1 MVKVKPLQLFPVHKL
16 PKGTEGWKQK
26 MCRSCLEKPVWLLPW
41 MANAEKVGCS
51 FGGKVHSTDALA
63 VQGCQG
69 PSRWKTLEKGLHFR
83 TCIITADCG
92 VWAGAH
98 RSIQLQH
105 VQFPALIGWVSV
117 YWPADC
123 QQVSSK
129 GETYKGIQAQRTVT
143 AAGRKAGY
151 VWQPTDC
158 IICCPL
164 FVACYPLFLEPP
176 SHKMDMFGLLVAPFA
191 VHCLLHL
198 VLLKT
203 GISFHIESNFAS
215 CGSFWLNLGHKTA
228 DKKLFIGE
236 GFLIRFI
243 RLPQWAGNGCNL
255 SREG

>member
-1 MVKVKPLQLFPVHKL
+1 MVKVKPLQLFPVHKI

-83 TCIITADCG
+83 TCIITADCR
-92 VWAGAH
+92 VWAGAR
-98 RSIQLQH
+98 RSIQLH
-105 VQFPALIGWVSV
+105 HIQFPALIGWVSV

-129 GETYKGIQAQRTVT
+129 GETCKGIQAQRTVT

-151 VWQPTDC
+151 VRQPTDC

-164 FVACYPLFLEPP
+164 FVACYPLFGTTQPQDGYVWP
-176 SHKMDMFGLLVAPFA
+176 SGCTICCPLFTSLGAF
-191 VHCLLHL
+191 
-198 VLLKT
+198 KT

-215 CGSFWLNLGHKTA
+215 CGSLAQSGT
-228 DKKLFIGE
+228 
-236 GFLIRFI
+236 
-243 RLPQWAGNGCNL
+243 
-255 SREG
+255 

>member
-1 MVKVKPLQLFPVHKL
+1 MHLLCKAARVLHGEKL
-16 PKGTEGWKQK
+16 WRKACISGLASSLRT
-26 MCRSCLEKPVWLLPW
+26 
-41 MANAEKVGCS
+41 AECELVCAS
-51 FGGKVHSTDALA
+51 
-63 VQGCQG
+63 
-69 PSRWKTLEKGLHFR
+69 
-83 TCIITADCG
+83 
-92 VWAGAH
+92 AH

-129 GETYKGIQAQRTVT
+129 GETCKGRLSAPLPPPAARLVMFGSPLIASFVVLCLLLVT
-143 AAGRKAGY
+143 L
-151 VWQPTDC
+151 C
-158 IICCPL
+158 
-164 FVACYPLFLEPP
+164 LEPP